1 MTLRYALS
9 PAVTRTS
16 APCIPQAK
24 AWGATYAAGPQAAG
38 PLLDLSQGVPGEPP
52 HDTVLSAL
60 SKVAGKPAAAQY
72 GPILGE
78 PSMRAAL
85 ATELRYQY
93 NLSDGD
99 LKAEDVGITTGCNM
113 AFLILLMCLCP
124 PNESSILLPLPS
136 YFNHAMSL
144 SLQSVTPAYLPCD
157 PTQNFGPSLEAAREI
172 LSSPTTTQKP
182 RAIVLVTPN
191 NPTGSTYSPE
201 VLAEWLSLA
210 REHAIPLVLD
220 ETYRDFASTGAPHD
234 LFQDPQWRDSLITLG
249 SFSKGYRIPG
259 HRLGSI
265 TAHPD
270 VLKQV
275 ATVADCMQIC
285 PPRAPQLALA
295 PLLPSLREDMVRY
308 AGALRKRLV
317 DFDAAVGSVPGWRVL
332 SSGGFYAY
340 VEFPEAYTSDSGK
353 KAVAAALGKEVSR
366 VGSRD
371 VGHALATRCGV
382 LTLPGCFFMP
392 ELDDRIW
399 ESVRGGDAMHEDRW
413 IRFAVANVSDDTIA
427 GVADRLRALNSV
439 MGM

>member
-9 PAVTRTS
+9 PAVTGTA

-24 AWGATYAAGPQAAG
+24 AWGATYAAGQQAAG

-52 HDTVLSAL
+52 HATVLDAL
-60 SKVAGKPAAAQY
+60 SKVAGSHGAAKY
-72 GPILGE
+72 GAILGE
-78 PSMRAAL
+78 PDMRAAL
-85 ATELRYQY
+85 ATQLRHQYQL
-93 NLSDGD
+93 NDGH
-99 LKAEDVGITTGCNM
+99 LQAQDVGITTGCNM

-144 SLQSVTPAYLPCD
+144 SLQSITPAYLPCD
-157 PTQNFGPSLEAAREI
+157 PAHNFFPSLEAARAI
-172 LSSPTTTQKP
+172 LTTPSTKKP

-191 NPTGSTYSPE
+191 NPTGSTYTPD
-201 VLAEWLSLA
+201 VLAEWLALA
-210 REHAIPLVLD
+210 RQHNIPLVLD
-220 ETYRDFASTGAPHD
+220 ETYRDFASTGAPHE
-234 LFQDPQWRDSLITLG
+234 LFKDPQWRESLITLG

-270 VLKQV
+270 FLQQV

-295 PLLPSLREDMVRY
+295 PLLPSLTEDMVRY
-308 AGALRKRLV
+308 AAALRKRLT
-317 DFDAAVGSVPGWRVL
+317 DFGAAVACVPGWRVL

-340 VEFPEAYTSDSGK
+340 VEFPEAYTSEKGR
-353 KAVAAALGKEVSR
+353 KALAAALGKEMTR
-366 VGSRD
+366 VGSGD
-371 VGHALATRCGV
+371 VGQALATRCGV

-392 ELDDRIW
+392 ELDDPIW
-399 ESVRGGDAMHEDRW
+399 ASVRGGDAMHEDRW

-427 GVADRLRALNSV
+427 GLADRLRALNTV